1 MIRRIA
7 RLVSSAALATYFAGI
22 NPSAAGEIKLG
33 NHTFTLPEGF
43 EIEVVA
49 GPPLVDRPI
58 TADFDEQGRLYVSDS
73 SGSNDK
79 VDKQLEEKP
88 HRILRLE
95 DTDGDGRFDKRTVFA
110 DRMMFPEGTMWL
122 EGSLYVAAPPSIWKL
137 TDTDGDGVADKR
149 EEWFAGK
156 TLTGCANDLHGPYA
170 GPDGWIYWCKGAF
183 AKQTYERE
191 GKPPFVTRAAHI
203 FRCRSDGTG
212 LEPVMTG
219 GMDNPVDVVFTPGG
233 ERIFTTTFLQH
244 PGGGKRDGLIHAVYG
259 GVYGKVWDPIEEHP
273 RTGDVLPVLSHLG
286 AAAPCGLA
294 RYESDIFGGTYRD
307 NLFACCFNMHKVTR
321 HVLKPD
327 GATFQSTDS
336 DLLVSDNLDFHPTDV
351 LEDADGSLIVID
363 TGGWYKLCC
372 PTSQLHK
379 PDVLGAIYR
388 VRKKGERKLADPR
401 GLKIDWTKSTPNELA
416 RLLIDERPFVRRR
429 AVATLGKP
437 FDARPDSPL
446 FVTKTPLLITIATSG
461 VPGVGE
467 LLGRKLSDFEKT
479 AAKNPEMRR
488 NAIWALTRINHLQ
501 ARAAISTALSD
512 TDESVRQAAA
522 HSVGLWRDKT
532 GVLKLLSLLNEK
544 SVQNRRA
551 AAEALGR
558 IGDTLAVPFLL
569 DAAAG
574 LGSPTDRFLEH
585 SLTFALIEI
594 ADAQQTAEGLKVDS
608 PATRRVA
615 LIALDQMPG
624 GGLEPQMVAEL
635 LGSTEPV
642 IKESAAWIV
651 GRHPEWG
658 DALAGYLRGRLA
670 AKTLSEA
677 DASELEG
684 QLARF
689 AKSAA
694 VQELIATALGDAN
707 LSLQSRRTALRAI
720 ARSALKEPPAAWT
733 SALTKLLGTDD
744 ADLVEPAVNAA
755 RALPA
760 PKTPDPAFGEALV
773 TVATRKSTPTG
784 VRVLALAAVP
794 GGLPTV
800 PQETFD
806 FLSGNL
812 NPEQEVLLRSSAA
825 DVLARAK
832 LTPTQLSE
840 LAESFKSAGPLEADR
855 LLPAFKESADEA
867 VGLKL
872 IAALKVSPALTGL
885 RIDAVKSA
893 LAKFPSTVQAQADE
907 LYLLINVDAAKQK
920 EKLETLLASLKNGD
934 IRRGQAVFNSA
945 KAACAACHPFGYLGG
960 NVGPDLTRI
969 GQIRQE
975 RDLLEAIVFP
985 NASFVRSFEPVAVVT
1000 KSGKAF
1006 NGLVKSD
1013 SADELILAT
1022 GPKEQARIAKDDIE
1036 EIRPSAVSVM
1046 PSGLDQ
1052 QLSIQDLADLVA
1064 FLKAAK

>member
-1 MIRRIA
+1 MVHRVTV
-7 RLVSSAALATYFAGI
+7 LVASAALAFGFAG
-22 NPSAAGEIKLG
+22 SRAATAGEIKLG

-43 EIEVVA
+43 EIEIVA

-58 TADFDEQGRLYVSDS
+58 TADFDEQGHLYVSDS

-95 DTDGDGRFDKRTVFA
+95 DTDGDGRFDRRTVFA
-110 DRMMFPEGTMWL
+110 DKMMFPEGTMWL

-203 FRCRSDGTG
+203 FRCRPNGTG
-212 LEPVMTG
+212 LEAVMTG

-286 AAAPCGLA
+286 AAAPCGLT
-294 RYESDIFGGTYRD
+294 RYESDIFGGEYRD

-321 HVLKPD
+321 HILEPE
-327 GATFQSTDS
+327 GATFESTDS
-336 DLLVSDNLDFHPTDV
+336 DFLVSDNLDFHPTDV
-351 LEDADGSLIVID
+351 LEDADGSLVVID

-388 VRKKGERKLADPR
+388 VRRAGAGRVDDPRGRKLALDTMT
-401 GLKIDWTKSTPNELA
+401 GEELA
-416 RLLIDERPFVRRR
+416 RMLADNRPAVCRQAVSELARRGKD
-429 AVATLGKP
+429 AVP
-437 FDARPDSPL
+437 IL
-446 FVTKTPLLITIATSG
+446 FQIAHA
-461 VPGVGE
+461 
-467 LLGRKLSDFEKT
+467 GRRNQGRQDPIVHVAEESD
-479 AAKNPEMRR
+479 EMRR
-488 NAIWALTRINHLQ
+488 NAVWALTRIDDPA
-501 ARAAISTALSD
+501 ARAAVRGAL
-512 TDESVRQAAA
+512 TDCRAAVVQAAL
-522 HSVGLWRDKT
+522 HSVSLHRDREA
-532 GVLKLLSLLNEK
+532 VPELVSRLLAAGK
-544 SVQNRRA
+544 SSQHLRVV
-551 AAEALGR
+551 AEAVGR
-558 IGDTLAVPFLL
+558 IGDKRGVVALL
-569 DAAAG
+569 DAARV
-574 LGSPTDRFLEH
+574 LDHRPDRMYEH
-585 SLTFALIEI
+585 SLIFALIEI
-594 ADAQQTAEGLKVDS
+594 ADARQTRQGLDVVS
-608 PATRRVA
+608 PSARRVA

-624 GGLEPQMVAEL
+624 GGLEPQTVAEL
-635 LGSTEPV
+635 LGSNEPV
-642 IKESAAWIV
+642 IKETAAWIV

-670 AKTLSEA
+670 AKDLGEA

-707 LSLQSRRTALRAI
+707 LPLQSRRTALRAI

-760 PKTPDPAFGEALV
+760 PKTADPAFAGALV

-806 FLSGNL
+806 FLAGNL
-812 NPEQEVLLRSSAA
+812 NPEQDVLLRSSAA

-872 IAALKVSPALTGL
+872 IAALKDSPALTGL
-885 RIDAVKSA
+885 RIDAVRGA
-893 LAKFPSTVQAQADE
+893 LAKFPSTVQVQAEE

-920 EKLETLLASLKNGD
+920 EKLESILASLKNGD
-934 IRRGQAVFNSA
+934 IRRGQAVFNST

-1013 SADELILAT
+1013 SAEELVLAT
-1022 GPKEQARIAKDDIE
+1022 GPKEQVRIAKDDIE
-1036 EIRPSAVSVM
+1036 ELRPSTVSVM